1 VSENNN
7 SFNIYPNPVTG
18 KLHVKIQKI
27 NADMVIYDCIGNSIQ
42 RFRLIE
48 NETIIDVSNLA
59 RGIYYIKVN
68 NSEAQK
74 IVK

>member
-1 VSENNN
+1 
-7 SFNIYPNPVTG
+7 
-18 KLHVKIQKI
+18 
-27 NADMVIYDCIGNSIQ
+27 MVIYDCIGNSIQ